1 MKTSLF
7 NKNFIILLLPLVN
20 LCFSCQKKFDQDDYK
35 AYFQGEIVNPNTNFV
50 LFCKDDVVL
59 DTIYLDKNNKFFK
72 KFDSLS
78 PGMYIYR
85 HNPEFQY
92 VYFDKND
99 SLTLRLNTKDFDHS
113 IIFIGRGAEK
123 NNFLMNLTVKNL
135 IDESSR
141 YETYDQPVDV
151 FIRKLDSTQAART
164 TYYLKSKAI
173 IGWDQDFDVY
183 AKTKL
188 DLHFY
193 SQKEIYPLAHYI
205 RTKEDIRTELPKD
218 YYSFRKKVNFN
229 NENMIQYSSYT
240 KYLSIMLNSISNEAE
255 MDFDLESKFDKNIEK
270 LNIVDTLIKNDKV
283 RNTILDNIT
292 FIYLLEDQNL
302 NNNDKFLE
310 RYFQLSTD
318 KGKHAE
324 IIQIQEAVQNL
335 KYSQRLPEVDLV
347 DTNNKSTSINKIIKK
362 PTLMFVWTKNS
373 LGHAD
378 GAHRRAI
385 QLLNNNPEI
394 QIVSVCIDGEQNE
407 WVDFVSNYKHDNL
420 IELRSTDFKKMKD
433 KWIITKIQRSMILN
447 SDGTINNAFV
457 NIFDR
462 NIDKQIK

>member
-1 MKTSLF
+1 MNTSLF

-50 LFCKDDVVL
+50 LFCKDDIVL

-113 IIFIGRGAEK
+113 IIFTGRGAEK

-141 YETYDQPVDV
+141 YETYDQPVDI
-151 FIRKLDSTQAART
+151 FIQKLDSTQAART

-173 IGWDQDFDVY
+173 IGWDQNFDVY
-183 AKTKL
+183 AKAKL

-205 RTKEDIRTELPKD
+205 RTKEDIRAELPKD

-229 NENMIQYSSYT
+229 NEDMIQYSSYT

-255 MDFDLESKFDKNIEK
+255 MDFDPESKFDKNIEK
-270 LNIVDTLIKNDKV
+270 LNIVDTLIKNEKV
-283 RNTILDNIT
+283 RNTIFDNIT

-318 KGKHAE
+318 KSKHSE

-347 DTNNKSTSINKIIKK
+347 DTNNNPVSINKIIKK

-385 QLLNNNPEI
+385 QMLNNNPDI

-407 WVDFVSNYKHDNL
+407 WVDFVSNYKHQNL

-462 NIDKQIK
+462 NIDKQIR

>member
-1 MKTSLF
+1 
-7 NKNFIILLLPLVN
+7 
-20 LCFSCQKKFDQDDYK
+20 
-35 AYFQGEIVNPNTNFV
+35 
-50 LFCKDDVVL
+50 
-59 DTIYLDKNNKFFK
+59 
-72 KFDSLS
+72 
-78 PGMYIYR
+78 
-85 HNPEFQY
+85 
-92 VYFDKND
+92 
-99 SLTLRLNTKDFDHS
+99 
-113 IIFIGRGAEK
+113 
-123 NNFLMNLTVKNL
+123 
-135 IDESSR
+135 
-141 YETYDQPVDV
+141 
-151 FIRKLDSTQAART
+151 
-164 TYYLKSKAI
+164 
-173 IGWDQDFDVY
+173 
-183 AKTKL
+183 
-188 DLHFY
+188 
-193 SQKEIYPLAHYI
+193 
-205 RTKEDIRTELPKD
+205 
-218 YYSFRKKVNFN
+218 FN
-229 NENMIQYSSYT
+229 NEDMIQYSSYT

-255 MDFDLESKFDKNIEK
+255 MDFDPESKFDKNIEK
-270 LNIVDTLIKNDKV
+270 LNIVDTLIKNEKV
-283 RNTILDNIT
+283 RNTIFDNIT

-318 KGKHAE
+318 KSKHSE

-347 DTNNKSTSINKIIKK
+347 DTNNNPVSINKIIKK

-385 QLLNNNPEI
+385 QMLNNNPDI

-407 WVDFVSNYKHDNL
+407 WVDFVSNYKHQNL

-462 NIDKQIK
+462 NIDKQIR